1 MKGCFIMR
9 RVVVTGLG
17 AVNAI
22 GNDVPT
28 MWENLIAGKHGIG
41 QITRFDLTDFRAT
54 MAAEVKDFDPLKY
67 MDRSEVRRND
77 LNIQYAVAA
86 AAQAAQDSGIEGT
99 IDPKRLGCYFASG
112 IGGLN
117 TMVEEQT
124 KFLSK
129 GPRRVSPY
137 TITNMMGN
145 AAAGTVA
152 IKHNCKGPCL
162 DIATACASSTHAI
175 GEAYRAIK
183 HGYADALFVGGT
195 EATIVP
201 VGVAGFI
208 NCQALS
214 TSDDPDR
221 ASIPFDKERNGFV
234 MGEGSASLILE
245 EYEHAKARGAKI
257 YCELCGYGSTCDAHH
272 ITAPDPTGEGGG
284 DSIAQALEEA
294 GGCQNPSKVYIN
306 AHGTSTPMNDKI
318 ETMAIKR
325 AFGDEAAHQLMVS
338 STKGATGHMLGAAGA
353 TEAVISVLALSN
365 GIVPPTV
372 GYKVPDPECDLDVVP
387 NEAREADLEMVFST
401 SLGFGGHNGC
411 LAFRKI

>member
-1 MKGCFIMR
+1 MR

-17 AVNAI
+17 AVNAV

-28 MWENLIAGKHGIG
+28 MWENLIAGKHGIAR
-41 QITRFDLTDFRAT
+41 ITRFDLKDFRAT
-54 MAAEVKDFDPLKY
+54 LAAELKDFDPLQY

-86 AAQAAQDSGIEGT
+86 AAQAAADSGIDGA
-99 IDPKRLGCYFASG
+99 IDPKHIGCYFSSG
-112 IGGLN
+112 IGGLT
-117 TMVEEQT
+117 TMTEEQT
-124 KFLSK
+124 KYLTK
-129 GPRRVSPY
+129 GPRRISPY

-152 IKHNCKGPCL
+152 IKHGCKGPCMS
-162 DIATACASSTHAI
+162 IATACASSTHAV

-183 HGYADALFVGGT
+183 HGYADAFYAGGC

-208 NCQALS
+208 NCQALCCS
-214 TSDDPDR
+214 EDPDR

-234 MGEGSASLILE
+234 MGEGSACLILE
-245 EYEHAKARGAKI
+245 EYEHAKARGARI
-257 YCELCGYGSTCDAHH
+257 YCEVVGYGSTCDAHH
-272 ITAPDPTGEGGG
+272 ITAPDPEGEGGG
-284 DSIAQALEEA
+284 DAIAQALETA
-294 GGCQNPSKVYIN
+294 GSFDPSRVYVN

-318 ETMAIKR
+318 ETLAIKR
-325 AFGDEAAHQLMVS
+325 AFGTEDAYKLKVS

-353 TEAVISVLALSN
+353 TEAVITTLALAN
-365 GIVPPTV
+365 GVLPPTL
-372 GYKVPDPECDLDVVP
+372 GYQVPDPECDLDVIP
-387 NEAREADLEMVFST
+387 NTARECDAELGVSI

-411 LAFRKI
+411 LAFRKV

>member
-1 MKGCFIMR
+1 MR

-17 AVNAI
+17 AVNAL
-22 GNDVPT
+22 GNDVAT
-28 MWENLIAGKHGIG
+28 TWENLLAGKHGIG
-41 QITRFDLTDFRAT
+41 KITRFDLTDFRAT
-54 MAAEVKDFDPLKY
+54 LAAEVKDFDPLLY
-67 MDRSEVRRND
+67 MDRSEVRRTD

-86 AAQAAQDSGIEGT
+86 AAQAAKDSGIEGT
-99 IDPKRLGCYFASG
+99 IDPKRLGCYLASG

-117 TMVEEQT
+117 TMVEEQI
-124 KFLSK
+124 KFLK
-129 GPRRVSPY
+129 RGPRRVSPY

-152 IKHNCKGPCL
+152 IKHGCKGPCMS
-162 DIATACASSTHAI
+162 IATACASSTHAI
-175 GEAYRAIK
+175 GEAFHAIK
-183 HGYADALFVGGT
+183 HGYADAMFAGGT

-214 TSDDPDR
+214 CSEDPDR

-234 MGEGSASLILE
+234 MGEGSACLILE

-272 ITAPDPTGEGGG
+272 ITAPDPQGEGGA
-284 DSIAQALEEA
+284 DAITLALEEA
-294 GGCQNPSKVYIN
+294 NGYTDAAQVYIN

-318 ETMAIKR
+318 ETLAIKR
-325 AFGDEAAHQLMVS
+325 AFGEEDAYKLMVS

-365 GIVPPTV
+365 NMVPPTV
-372 GYKVPDPECDLDVVP
+372 GYQVPDPECDLDVVP
-387 NEAREADLEMVFST
+387 NQARKAELSMALSI

-411 LAFRKI
+411 LAFKKD